1 MYVEF
6 MKFINKNDV
15 FLLEVL
21 VRRDFSSK
29 YKDSVLG
36 ILWSIIR
43 PLLMMAILTIVFST
57 IFEGSIDNYPVY
69 LLSGRCIFTFF
80 TGAVG
85 VAMNSI
91 AANKNILQKTATP
104 KYIFVLSSI
113 ISEFLNFIISVI
125 LLFIIMIIT
134 NTPFYLLIMPL
145 SIIPVISEIFLI
157 TGFGLILSI
166 FSVYYT
172 DIKHLWG
179 VIVMALMYA
188 SAIFYPMSIVPE
200 PYHQFLVL
208 NPLYWIIDQ
217 FRCTIYQGIIPS
229 PLYTFN
235 SLLLSTIILIL
246 GIIIFKI
253 FEKRVSM
260 KF

>member
-1 MYVEF
+1 MNL
-6 MKFINKNDV
+6 INKNNI
-15 FLLEVL
+15 FLLKLL
-21 VRRDFSSK
+21 VKRDFSSK

-43 PLLMMAILTIVFST
+43 PLLMMIILTIIFST
-57 IFEGSIDNYPVY
+57 MFQGSISNYPVY

-80 TGAVG
+80 TGAIS

-91 AANKNILQKTATP
+91 ASNRNILQKTASP
-104 KYIFVLSSI
+104 KHIYVMSGIL
-113 ISEFLNFIISVI
+113 SEFLNFIISLI
-125 LLFIIMIIT
+125 LLFIIMIVT
-134 NTPFYLLIMPL
+134 RTPFYFLIMPL
-145 SIIPVISEIFLI
+145 SIIPIISTIMMV
-157 TGFGLILSI
+157 TGLGLILSI
-166 FSVYYT
+166 FSVYYS

-200 PYHQFLVL
+200 PYHQFLIL
-208 NPLYWIIDQ
+208 NPIYWVVDQ
-217 FRCTIYQGIIPS
+217 FRCFIYQGTIPS
-229 PLYTFN
+229 LLYIIN
-235 SLLLSTIILIL
+235 SLLLSTIILIF